1 MIHHILKDGTEV
13 TDIAGHVI
21 KADQFEVLYQIMDS
35 INERVNHEALRTSE
49 RRLESSTGS

>member
-13 TDIAGHVI
+13 ADITGHVI